1 MQFIA
6 DNMLGKLAKWLRF
19 LGYDV
24 LYPRNIDDNE
34 LIELS
39 KSQDRYI
46 LTRDREISKRK
57 GLKVLYIASDQLDI
71 QLRQVIEEFKLK
83 YDSLAFNR
91 CPECNHLLDKIDK
104 SLVIDK
110 VPGGVLERQD
120 EFWVCGNCNRFYW
133 QGSHY
138 EKIKQKLDELFPEN
152 Q

>member
-24 LYPRNIDDNE
+24 LYPRTIDDNE

-39 KSQDRYI
+39 KSQERYI
-46 LTRDREISKRK
+46 LTRDRELSKRK
-57 GLKVLYIASDQLDI
+57 GLKVLFIPSDQVDI
-71 QLRQVIEEFKLK
+71 QLKQVIEEFNLK

-104 SLVIDK
+104 SLVVDK
-110 VPGGVLERQD
+110 VPVGVFERQD
-120 EFWVCGNCNRFYW
+120 KFWVCGNCNRYYW

-138 EKIKQKLDELFPEN
+138 EKIKQKLNELFN
-152 Q
+152 SK